1 MQCFW
6 RIALKSQLFL
16 ARALVARSQI
26 ESATASKP
34 TVVAIAAQE
43 REAIATAA
51 LNQRIFN
58 METRLGKVQNNME
71 ARLGDVTGMLGRI
84 LAAVCCTSG

>member
-1 MQCFW
+1 M
-6 RIALKSQLFL
+6 LL
-16 ARALVARSQI
+16 ADSFKESTAVLASALVARSQTD
-26 ESATASKP
+26 SAIASKP
-34 TVVAIAAQE
+34 TVVAIDAQE

-58 METRLGKVQNNME
+58 MKTRLGKVQSNME